1 MVTRLA
7 PRHWSIDAPRVG
19 NSGLHPHR
27 LVWSGVHHCRDNRVP
42 AGRDALSGQDRRQF
56 KMIEHG
62 LGLDVAIVVSI
73 INGLVLVLNTVLTA
87 QLRRPKCDC
96 K

>member
-1 MVTRLA
+1 
-7 PRHWSIDAPRVG
+7 
-19 NSGLHPHR
+19 
-27 LVWSGVHHCRDNRVP
+27 
-42 AGRDALSGQDRRQF
+42 
-56 KMIEHG
+56 MIEHG